1 MMRLTL
7 RTLLAY
13 LDDVL
18 DPADT
23 KIIGQ
28 KIQESPMA
36 QLLVSR
42 IREVMRRRR
51 LKAPEVFGPEMGIDP
66 NIVSQYLDNSLP
78 GERYADVERVL
89 LASDEMLAETAACHQ
104 ILTVVL
110 GDPIEVSAANR
121 ERFYALGPVDA
132 SAQLNVPAELAA
144 SRRTPPEGMPVR
156 NGAPP
161 SRDGIIR
168 STDIHDERITTLPD
182 YLKPAPWTQRMLP
195 SAIVALLVIVCIAL
209 LFPGIKGA
217 FQQANNEIQ
226 RKVDREKLLS
236 NKDVEP
242 NPAQG
247 DADSMIAAAGSQ
259 DENSAAQKPSASTL
273 AAKIPGDVDPSP
285 PADEADSGVP
295 KSPAESEA
303 PANALAPAAP
313 AAIAGPATPPV
324 TPPAPVVDSP
334 VNYASKDGVAVRYD
348 TVQRQ
353 WFTVPHLSIVSPE
366 DLIANLEPF
375 DGILDFQKINIRST
389 LVGEAVVKV
398 LAPREVGLPGFG
410 IGRGRVLFQS
420 TRQDE
425 TAPGPIAIAIG
436 EDVWKL
442 ELKSGDAVCALDVTP
457 RESSQYQ
464 KLNDYHW
471 YQAMLYVVSGTA
483 QWTNREGK
491 SIEIGDHM
499 ALNIIPE
506 RAAIVRSNPM
516 SVPSVPDWCET
527 VKRKLIP
534 LRRYQAVFEK
544 SFEADRPIGET
555 LKALVQSTKNA
566 KIAELGTRALSAT
579 DNYSALVEVLAE
591 CPYEEARFAARDGL
605 RQWLPMNP
613 DHGKWLKEELELHY
627 PAPDVD
633 AVYRMLWGFSRED
646 VKDSKA
652 TSWQFT
658 NWMRSQRIEI
668 RELSDYWVERLTGRK
683 NDFRASAV
691 PNQRESHVRKLEEMI
706 ERDNGLVRGQ

>member
-110 GDPIEVSAANR
+110 GDPIEVSVANR

-132 SAQLNVPAELAA
+132 SAQLAVPMESAT
-144 SRRTPPEGMPVR
+144 SRKMPHEGMPTR
-156 NGAPP
+156 NGTTAN
-161 SRDGIIR
+161 RDGIVR
-168 STDIHDERITTLPD
+168 STDINDERITTLPD
-182 YLKPAPWTQRMLP
+182 YLKPAPWSQRLFP
-195 SAIVALLVIVCIAL
+195 SAVVALLVIVCIAL

-217 FQQANNEIQ
+217 FQQANNEMQ
-226 RKVDREKLLS
+226 KKVDREKPSS
-236 NKDVEP
+236 NKDSDSVA
-242 NPAQG
+242 PA
-247 DADSMIAAAGSQ
+247 DDSDTVNAVAASHQ
-259 DENSAAQKPSASTL
+259 DENDIPPKPSG
-273 AAKIPGDVDPSP
+273 AAVDATALGGIDPTPPNDETEDRVAKVGD
-285 PADEADSGVP
+285 
-295 KSPAESEA
+295 A
-303 PANALAPAAP
+303 PANALTPVRPSTADPANPP
-313 AAIAGPATPPV
+313 A

-334 VNYASKDGVAVRYD
+334 VSYASRDGVVVRYD
-348 TVQRQ
+348 VVQRQ
-353 WFTVPHLSIVSPE
+353 WFTMPHLSIVNPE
-366 DLIANLEPF
+366 DLIANLEPY
-375 DGILDFQKINIRST
+375 DGIFDFQKLNVRST
-389 LVGEAVVKV
+389 LVGESVVKV
-398 LAPREVGLPGFG
+398 LTPRDVGLPGFG
-410 IGRGRVLFQS
+410 IGRGRVLLQS
-420 TRQDE
+420 SKQDE
-425 TAPGPIAIAIG
+425 TVPGAIAIAIG

-442 ELKSGDAVCALDVTP
+442 ELRSGDTVCALEVMP
-457 RESSQYQ
+457 RDLSQYQ

-471 YQAMLYVVSGTA
+471 YTATLYVVSGTVLMS
-483 QWTNREGK
+483 NREGK

-516 SVPSVPDWCET
+516 SIAALPDWCET

-544 SFEADRPIGET
+544 SFEAERPIGET
-555 LKALVQSTKNA
+555 MKALVQSTKNP

-579 DNYSALVEVLAE
+579 DNYAALVEVLAE
-591 CPYEEARFAARDGL
+591 CPYEEARSSARRGL

-613 DHGKWLKEELELHY
+613 DHGKWLKEELEMHY
-627 PAPDVD
+627 SAPDVD

-646 VKDSKA
+646 VKGSKA

-668 RELSDYWVERLTGRK
+668 RELADFWVESLTNRTTEY
-683 NDFRASAV
+683 RASAA
-691 PNQRESHVRKLEEMI
+691 PNQRESQVRKLEEMI